1 MQRIRSRSPIIV
13 LLICAGWC
21 LRLAG
26 TRADEVVLHLKNGDR
41 LSGSLISEGTNDVTI
56 TSGALGKLTIPRS
69 EIERRDIK
77 AATPVAVPS
86 SLPVVNLTTTPATA
100 AAPPVVKKPAPPPAG
115 PKAWNTDIQVGLNLR
130 YGAKDQQDYYGTLKT
145 TYAHDR
151 FRGAIDYSFTRGR
164 TEGILSAN
172 RMGGSIKPEYEITKR
187 TYTYSLFGAGYD
199 EVRKI
204 DFQYD
209 LGPGM
214 GMQVLTLTNLSL
226 KVELGFNYQE
236 QYRSDQTDDKTYSAR
251 IAEIVSWK
259 LWNKLIVDA
268 KCELFPNLESPSD
281 YRIRLE
287 STVRYPFLKNMSLN
301 LVVIDLYD
309 TLPPRGVSN
318 NDLQIRSTV
327 GLKF

>member
-1 MQRIRSRSPIIV
+1 M
-13 LLICAGWC
+13 
-21 LRLAG
+21 

-41 LSGSLISEGTNDVTI
+41 LSGSLISESPNDVTI

-69 EIERRDIK
+69 EIERRDSKTPPPAPSSPPAANLAASPASPGGSTNIASGPK
-77 AATPVAVPS
+77 ASATPAS
-86 SLPVVNLTTTPATA
+86 A
-100 AAPPVVKKPAPPPAG
+100 AAPPPAVKKPAPPAR

-151 FRGAIDYSFTRGR
+151 FRGALDYSFTRGR

-172 RMGGSIKPEYEITKR
+172 RMGGSIKPEYDITKR
-187 TYTYSLFGAGYD
+187 TYAYSLFGAGYD

-214 GMQVLTLTNLSL
+214 GMQVLTRTNLSL

-259 LWNKLIVDA
+259 LWDKLIVDA

-281 YRIRLE
+281 YRIRVE